1 MGSHRDRFG
10 IDMDETSME
19 FTMDELKEFL
29 EGDSLDVGADP
40 EFKERLRRK
49 LWEMMRT
56 RLRESKGD
64 GLP

>member
-1 MGSHRDRFG
+1 
-10 IDMDETSME
+10 ME

-40 EFKERLRRK
+40 EFKERLRRR

-64 GLP
+64 DAP